1 MKNDNSEGRVLI
13 DKNKPPSSRGQVPK
27 SSKEKFVRS
36 QKTFNKNCHVYYYSK
51 SSNQTKINTKNKEK
65 EISKKLSFNDIEDDE
80 ELDHPRPLISD
91 NEEDLED
98 LKAQFNKEKRN
109 MKNLDIDLKNEKA
122 QDLDLKNIP
131 KSSEIPNVNL
141 VEQINEYSNKKNNK
155 YIPIQNNYKL
165 NTLSRRQI
173 NRIKAQVKN
182 KRNYLFNN
190 NVSIYKNN
198 AEKKEKLKGQKS
210 NNINKAKPEIY
221 EFTLSKNIT
230 EKKNKQINK
239 ESDNNYQIRNDNNNY
254 MNKSSNFINRN
265 QLNKNEIGLFDNQK
279 RQVVYLHMSNTKYQ
293 NPKMKTIN
301 TEKYQK
307 NFSIEKMI
315 KTDPNLGYNISNNII
330 ENKNQKNYK
339 TINISNINNI
349 VSSEEKKNSHLVRDS
364 EINKLNKNEIPNFKY
379 DKYNTLNLSSSIE
392 IKESELQKRHNL
404 SLNKLE
410 AKKNNSKLRQ
420 KTFERGGKFNN
431 VQTTYVV
438 ISKKPKTRGIPRANI
453 TPEIIDYSKY
463 KLFKPTPS
471 TNYLNYSNLY
481 KGVNNCQHYSSEL
494 KFQRMN
500 LNEPKKIGSNKSFS
514 NIPIKKVN
522 ISNDLKFDKNNY
534 SLNFI
539 EPSINENKN
548 IFNGQNNK
556 DSFNLINKSINL
568 NQNLIQYFNY
578 NYDYYYNIYQLPN
591 NSYNNFNNTHY
602 NN

>member
-1 MKNDNSEGRVLI
+1 MRNDNSIKRVLLSR
-13 DKNKPPSSRGQVPK
+13 NKPPSSREQAPK
-27 SSKEKFVRS
+27 SSKEKFVCS
-36 QKTFNKNCHVYYYSK
+36 QKTFNKNNHFHYSSK
-51 SSNQTKINTKNKEK
+51 SSNQKNINTTNKEK
-65 EISKKLSFNDIEDDE
+65 EISKQLSFNDIDDDE

-98 LKAQFNKEKRN
+98 LKAQFNKEKRII
-109 MKNLDIDLKNEKA
+109 KKAVIHLKHEKS
-122 QDLDLKNIP
+122 QDLNLKNIP
-131 KSSEIPNVNL
+131 GVNEIPNINFQKIE
-141 VEQINEYSNKKNNK
+141 EQINVYNNKKNNTK
-155 YIPIQNNYKL
+155 YIPFQNNYKV

-198 AEKKEKLKGQKS
+198 AEKKEILKGKKS
-210 NNINKAKPEIY
+210 NNINKAQPEIY

-349 VSSEEKKNSHLVRDS
+349 VSSEEKKKFS
-364 EINKLNKNEIPNFKY
+364 FG
-379 DKYNTLNLSSSIE
+379 
-392 IKESELQKRHNL
+392 KR
-404 SLNKLE
+404 
-410 AKKNNSKLRQ
+410 
-420 KTFERGGKFNN
+420 F
-431 VQTTYVV
+431 
-438 ISKKPKTRGIPRANI
+438 
-453 TPEIIDYSKY
+453 
-463 KLFKPTPS
+463 
-471 TNYLNYSNLY
+471 
-481 KGVNNCQHYSSEL
+481 
-494 KFQRMN
+494 
-500 LNEPKKIGSNKSFS
+500 
-514 NIPIKKVN
+514 
-522 ISNDLKFDKNNY
+522 
-534 SLNFI
+534 
-539 EPSINENKN
+539 
-548 IFNGQNNK
+548 
-556 DSFNLINKSINL
+556 
-568 NQNLIQYFNY
+568 
-578 NYDYYYNIYQLPN
+578 
-591 NSYNNFNNTHY
+591 
-602 NN
+602 